1 VPAEPAARRGCLV
14 RKIGLDCGTFLP
26 LLWPVKRWRG
36 LWWVVTACF
45 CLLVTPASG
54 AGPSATL
61 AGVKSAEAQL
71 AANARAAVLDL
82 YSLDAR
88 LGAAEIRLNALRG
101 DATTLRAERVVLRH
115 ELRFARL
122 DIRISQARLASRLRF
137 IYAQGTTSSLD
148 ILMGARS
155 LGDAMTDLDDLN
167 RVAASNAEVMLEVRT
182 SQRHLTLVAQTLAE
196 RERELAATTQAAAQ
210 TVSQLVGVKAAR
222 EAYLAGLEQ
231 QRSLD
236 SARIA
241 ELSAEAQAAV
251 VRSETLA
258 PTPTPTVPALSAP
271 VAEPVAITTPS
282 AATAL
287 TVTSGAAS
295 GNGSTITVIA
305 TGYDLPG
312 HTSTGLPVGWGIAAV
327 DPSVIPLGTHLIIP
341 GYGEAVAAD
350 TGPAIVGSTIDL
362 WFPTTAQANAWGRRT
377 VTIDLH

>member
-1 VPAEPAARRGCLV
+1 M
-14 RKIGLDCGTFLP
+14 
-26 LLWPVKRWRG
+26 
-36 LWWVVTACF
+36 
-45 CLLVTPASG
+45 LVTPAAG
-54 AGPSATL
+54 AGPTATL
-61 AGVKSAEAQL
+61 QRVQADDAQL
-71 AANARAAVLDL
+71 AANARASVLDL

-88 LGAAEIRLNALRG
+88 LGSAEVRLTALRS
-101 DATTLRAERVVLRH
+101 DATQLRAERVVLRH

-122 DIRISQARLASRLRF
+122 DIRVSQAQLASRLRF

-148 ILMGARS
+148 ILMGATS
-155 LGDAMTDLDDLN
+155 LGDALTELDDLN
-167 RVAASNAEVMLEVRT
+167 RVAASNAEVVLEVRT
-182 SQRHLTLVAQTLAE
+182 SQRHLALVGQMLAA
-196 RERELAATTQAAAQ
+196 RERELAATTLAASQ
-210 TVSQLVGVKAAR
+210 TVAQLAGVKAAR

-236 SARIA
+236 SAKIA

-271 VAEPVAITTPS
+271 TAEPVAITIPAAGTPLTVS
-282 AATAL
+282 AADGTG
-287 TVTSGAAS
+287 T
-295 GNGSTITVIA
+295 GSTITVVA

-327 DPSVIPLGTHLIIP
+327 DPSVIPLGTHMIIP

-362 WFPTTAQANAWGRRT
+362 WFPTRRAGER
-377 VTIDLH
+377 VGPAHRHDRRPLD